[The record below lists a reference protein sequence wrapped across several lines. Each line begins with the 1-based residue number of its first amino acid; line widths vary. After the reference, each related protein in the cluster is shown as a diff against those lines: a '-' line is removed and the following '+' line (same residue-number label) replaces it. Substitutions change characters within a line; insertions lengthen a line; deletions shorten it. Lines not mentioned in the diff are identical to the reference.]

1 MIMKKESFID
11 TRFSRLLTFCI
22 LSILIGGFLPFSR
35 AAGQSAKKDA
45 SPVKVEMVIQKQVRP
60 VITLIGTAMP
70 HRKSVVAP
78 EIEGLVTHFPVT
90 EGQKIKKGDV
100 LVRVEKKPLLLELKC
115 AEANLAE
122 ARENHENALSE
133 LRRSKELL
141 TRKSIS
147 TRAYD
152 DALYSANALKKRI
165 LALEARIELIQYRIE
180 KCVVTAPFGGF
191 VVAEHTQ
198 VGQWLKEGG
207 EVVSII
213 EINPILIM
221 VPVPDR
227 YVHFLKK
234 GQQVDL
240 EFDFLP
246 GDKTKKGF
254 VRDIIPEGNEKS
266 RTFPVHASLA
276 NKDFSIL
283 AGMSCKVSFPVGEP
297 YEALLVNKD
306 AVVTSGDRH
315 HIFVVRNGKALSVPV
330 KKGHAYVSLVVIEGN
345 LSAGEMVVVEG
356 NERLRSGQAVRV
368 VWEPGKN

>member
-1 MIMKKESFID
+1 MKRDSFTDI
-11 TRFSRLLTFCI
+11 RFYHLLTFFV

-35 AAGQSAKKDA
+35 AAGQSARKDA
-45 SPVKVEMVIQKQVRP
+45 SPVKVEMMIQKEVRP

-90 EGQKIKKGDV
+90 KGQKIKKGDV
-100 LVRVEKKPLLLELKC
+100 LVLVERKPLLLELKC

-122 ARENHENALSE
+122 AKENHENALSE
-133 LRRSKELL
+133 LTRSKELL

-147 TRAYD
+147 TKAYD
-152 DALYSANALKKRI
+152 DALYTANALKKRI
-165 LALEARIELIQYRIE
+165 MALEARIELIQYRIE
-180 KCVVTAPFGGF
+180 KCVITAPFGGF

-198 VGQWLKEGG
+198 VGQWLKEGD

-227 YVHFLKK
+227 YVHFLKR

-240 EFDFLP
+240 GFDFLS

-254 VRDIIPEGNEKS
+254 VRDIVPEGNEKS
-266 RTFPVHASLA
+266 RTFPVQVSLA
-276 NKDFSIL
+276 NKDFSIF

-306 AVVTSGDRH
+306 AVVRGGDRH
-315 HIFVVRNGKALSVPV
+315 HIFVVRNGKAMSVPV
-330 KKGHAYVSLVVIEGN
+330 EKGRAYGSLVVVEGN

-356 NERLRSGQAVRV
+356 NERLRSGQQVRFIK
-368 VWEPGKN
+368 EPGKN

>member
-1 MIMKKESFID
+1 MKRDSFTDI
-11 TRFSRLLTFCI
+11 RFRRLLTFFI
-22 LSILIGGFLPFSR
+22 LSILICGFFPFSEVM
-35 AAGQSAKKDA
+35 GQSAKKDA
-45 SPVKVEMVIQKQVRP
+45 SPVKVEMVIQKKVRP

-90 EGQKIKKGDV
+90 KGQKIKKGDV
-100 LVRVEKKPLLLELKC
+100 LVRVERKPLLLELKC

-122 ARENHENALSE
+122 AKENHENALSE
-133 LRRSKELL
+133 LTRSKELL
-141 TRKSIS
+141 KRKSIS

-152 DALYSANALKKRI
+152 DALYTANALKKRI
-165 LALEARIELIQYRIE
+165 VALEARIEIIQYRIE

-191 VVAEHTQ
+191 VVEEHTQ
-198 VGQWLKEGG
+198 VGQWLKEGD

-227 YVHFLKK
+227 YIHFLKK

-246 GDKTKKGF
+246 GDKTMKGF

-266 RTFPVHASLA
+266 RTFPVQVSLA
-276 NKDFSIL
+276 NKDFFIL
-283 AGMSCKVSFPVGEP
+283 AGMSCKVNFPVGEP

-315 HIFVVRNGKALSVPV
+315 HIFVVRNGKAMSVPL
-330 KKGHAYVSLVVIEGN
+330 KKGRAYGSLVVVRGK
-345 LSAGEMVVVEG
+345 LTVGEMVVVEG
-356 NERLRSGQAVRV
+356 NERLRSGQKVRV
-368 VWEPGKN
+368 IEEPGKN